1 MRSDD
6 RGEDGWRAWLAARGP
21 ALLLY
26 ARHWCP
32 SRADAEDAVQNGF
45 VRFWRTRSR
54 SPVRDD
60 AAYLFACVR
69 TAALDLS
76 RAGRRRKRH
85 EGNVSVSAGAS
96 IFQHDDEAGRDDWR
110 EAIEAA
116 MKKLPAEQREV
127 LVLKIWGG
135 LTFAQIGESL
145 AIPANTAGSRYR
157 YALERL
163 EAALAKA
170 VARD

>member
-1 MRSDD
+1 LRIGSG
-6 RGEDGWRAWLAARGP
+6 GEDAWRAWLAARGP

-26 ARHWCP
+26 ARQWCP
-32 SRADAEDAVQNGF
+32 SRADAEDAIQEGF
-45 VRFWRTRSR
+45 VRFWKSR
-54 SPVRDD
+54 GRARDD

-76 RAGRRRKRH
+76 RAGRRRKQH
-85 EGNVSVSAGAS
+85 EGNVGVSAGAS
-96 IFQHDDEAGRDDWR
+96 IFQHDHEAGRDDWR

-116 MKKLPAEQREV
+116 MEKLPGEQREV

-135 LTFAQIGESL
+135 LTFAEIGESL
-145 AIPANTAGSRYR
+145 AVPTSTAASRYR

-163 EAALAKA
+163 EGALAKE
-170 VARD
+170 VVRD

>member
-1 MRSDD
+1 MRTDGD
-6 RGEDGWRAWLAARGP
+6 GEDAWREWLATRGP

-26 ARHWCP
+26 ARQWCP
-32 SRADAEDAVQNGF
+32 VRADAEDAVQDGF
-45 VRFWRTRSR
+45 VRFWKSR
-54 SPVRDD
+54 GRARDD

-76 RAGRRRKRH
+76 RAGRRRKQH
-85 EGNVSVSAGAS
+85 EASAVADTSV
-96 IFQHDDEAGRDDWR
+96 FQRDDAAGRDDSR

-116 MKKLPAEQREV
+116 LETLPAEQRET

-145 AIPANTAGSRYR
+145 AIPANTAASRYR

-163 EAALAKA
+163 ETMLAKEMSS
-170 VARD
+170 

>member
-1 MRSDD
+1 LRTGSG
-6 RGEDGWRAWLAARGP
+6 GEESWRAWLAARGP

-26 ARHWCP
+26 ARQWCP
-32 SRADAEDAVQNGF
+32 SRADAEDAVQDGF
-45 VRFWRTRSR
+45 VRFWKSR
-54 SPVRDD
+54 GRARDD

-76 RAGRRRKRH
+76 RAGRRRKHH
-85 EGNVSVSAGAS
+85 EAEAGVGAGAS
-96 IFQHDDEAGRDDWR
+96 VFQQGDEAGRDDWC

-116 MKKLPAEQREV
+116 MEKLPAEQREV

-145 AIPANTAGSRYR
+145 AIPANTAASRYR

-163 EAALAKA
+163 EAALAKEMSS
-170 VARD
+170 